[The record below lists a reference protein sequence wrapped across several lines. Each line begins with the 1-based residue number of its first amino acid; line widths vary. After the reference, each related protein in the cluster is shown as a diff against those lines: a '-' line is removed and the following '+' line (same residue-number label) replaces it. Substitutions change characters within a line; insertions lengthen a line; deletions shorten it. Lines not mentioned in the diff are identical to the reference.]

1 MAVLHLPEHIS
12 HQFDKELEDVRS
24 KVLAMG
30 GLLEDHLMKVLGAL
44 SRGNVPLAEAVVASG
59 HQLDRYEDH
68 IEEACT
74 AILLRRQPAAIDL
87 RLVLA
92 VSKIISDVE
101 RAGNEVE
108 RVAAMV
114 VNVAS
119 VANPR
124 SYYLNVL
131 NIGHS
136 VRRMMNGALDAF
148 ARMDSERALGVIQQ
162 TPDIERETDAI
173 MRQLITYMMEDPRA
187 ISRVLD
193 VVLAA
198 RSLAQVGNHAANI
211 CENLIYVVEGR
222 QPRSPGTSSDPGLL
236 PD

>member
-1 MAVLHLPEHIS
+1 MAVLHLPDHIS

-24 KVLAMG
+24 QVLAMG
-30 GLLEDHLMKVLGAL
+30 GVLEDHLLKVLGAL
-44 SRGNVPLAEAVVASG
+44 SRGNVPMAEEVVGSG
-59 HQLDRYEDH
+59 YKLDRYEDE

-92 VSKIISDVE
+92 VSKIIADLE
-101 RAGNEVE
+101 RAGNETE

-114 VNVAS
+114 VNVSS
-119 VANPR
+119 VANPK

-148 ARMDSERALGVIQQ
+148 ARMDSGRALGTIQQ
-162 TPDIERETDAI
+162 IPDIERETDAI
-173 MRQLITYMMEDPRA
+173 MRQLITYMMEDPRM

-198 RSLAQVGNHAANI
+198 RSLARVGDHAANI

-222 QPRSPGTSSDPGLL
+222 QARLSDAQSPQSTP
-236 PD
+236 